1 MTALAM
7 ETRRT
12 TAWWKEFWVQV
23 LIAMVIGIAL
33 GIGNA
38 VATIVVAKWENA
50 LDERRMQRVL
60 NGEALPAAVV

>member
-12 TAWWKEFWVQV
+12 TAWWKVWVQV
-23 LIAMVIGIAL
+23 LIAMAIGIAL

-38 VATIVVAKWENA
+38 VTIVIAKWEDA